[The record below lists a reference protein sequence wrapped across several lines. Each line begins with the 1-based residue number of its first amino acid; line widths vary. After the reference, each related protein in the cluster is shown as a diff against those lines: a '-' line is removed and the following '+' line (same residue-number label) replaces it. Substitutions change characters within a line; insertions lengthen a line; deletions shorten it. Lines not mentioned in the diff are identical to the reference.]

1 MRCRRR
7 RCDRGSVDR
16 GRPLLCGIRRRAL
29 WFGRRGIALISRFV
43 FAVEQSDPNWRT
55 TANIWEVP
63 TPPLRSSRR
72 ERLGRRDERIQA
84 SRRLQGP
91 RGRRARCVQT
101 PHRTR
106 IATHPR
112 LFDGISATPERSFSS
127 ATPHPPWNERNAD
140 VDPPPFPTSRM
151 TRQASRYAATMRS
164 PRVRAIRPSGYGAR
178 PSAASGSRAAP
189 SAPGTNP
196 SSPRS
201 RTPQPPTPSS
211 PAGATRSSSRGTP
224 PPATPRPRW

>member
-1 MRCRRR
+1 MRCRRCG
-7 RCDRGSVDR
+7 CDRGSVDR

-29 WFGRRGIALISRFV
+29 WFGRRGIALIFRFV
-43 FAVEQSDPNWRT
+43 QLSSPTRTGERPLTSGKCPHLRSDPRD
-55 TANIWEVP
+55 ARDWEDAMSEYK
-63 TPPLRSSRR
+63 LRADCKGHEDDVRGAFRR
-72 ERLGRRDERIQA
+72 LTEPA
-84 SRRLQGP
+84 SRHTRASLMGSQPP
-91 RGRRARCVQT
+91 RKDLFRAR
-101 PHRTR
+101 PLIHR
-106 IATHPR
+106 P
-112 LFDGISATPERSFSS
+112 
-127 ATPHPPWNERNAD
+127 NERNAD